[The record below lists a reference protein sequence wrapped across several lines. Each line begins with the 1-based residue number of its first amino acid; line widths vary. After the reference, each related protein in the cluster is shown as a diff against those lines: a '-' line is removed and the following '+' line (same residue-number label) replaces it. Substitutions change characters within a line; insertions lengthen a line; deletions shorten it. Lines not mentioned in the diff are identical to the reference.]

1 MFQGRKIWSRLSAGL
16 MMAMTLSPAGTLA
29 EARAET
35 PAEQRAAK
43 GGAAGPTMAQFNRLQ
58 NEVRDQRQLI
68 VEMLQSE
75 QQRYEMLLKLIRF
88 QGAAGAPEAGQVPSL
103 PALPASIAGA
113 APAATNVGR
122 SRGEPAAAEHTRRS
136 ATVTGRVGLNAGAD
150 TSDVYVFIENVK
162 GASARGKTLEIKQ
175 EGKQFSP
182 RLAVVQSGTSVVF
195 PNLDTVYH
203 NVFSN
208 SPRNSFDLG
217 TSRAGETPRP
227 VTLTG
232 SGVVEIFCNMH
243 QKMSASVLVVPNPLY
258 AKVRSDGSFRIE
270 NVPVGA
276 RKVVAWSP
284 HAKSAEQQIDV
295 TSSGAQVTFAL
306 EADER
311 KAHLNKLGQAYGTYR
326 E

>member
-1 MFQGRKIWSRLSAGL
+1 MTQAKKIWTRLTTCL
-16 MMAMTLSPAGTLA
+16 FIAMTQLPA
-29 EARAET
+29 EARGEDR
-35 PAEQRAAK
+35 PEK
-43 GGAAGPTMAQFNRLQ
+43 SDAAGPTMAQFNTLQ
-58 NEVRDQRQLI
+58 NEVRGQRLLI

-88 QGAAGAPEAGQVPSL
+88 QGTPGAPEAGHLPSVTVP
-103 PALPASIAGA
+103 PTAVAARAPTETHAGR
-113 APAATNVGR
+113 PRRESTT
-122 SRGEPAAAEHTRRS
+122 GEQTRRS
-136 ATVTGRVGLNAGAD
+136 GIVTGRVGVNGGAD
-150 TSDVYVFIENVK
+150 PSDVFVFIDNVK
-162 GASARGKTLEIKQ
+162 GAPARGRTFEIKQ

-195 PNLDTVYH
+195 PNFDTVYH
-203 NVFSN
+203 NVFST

-243 QKMSASVLVVPNPLY
+243 QKMSASVLVVPSPLY
-258 AKVRSDGSFRIE
+258 VRVGSDGSFRIE
-270 NVPVGA
+270 NVPVGT

-284 HAKSAEQQIDV
+284 HARKAEQQIEV

-306 EADER
+306 EPDER
-311 KAHLNKLGQAYGTYR
+311 KAHLNKLGQAYGSYR